1 MKVKKFL
8 AIILTVALLAM
19 IFVVPAFAG
28 TASMS
33 ASTLSN
39 GKATFTLK
47 LAGGIASAEGKFT
60 VRGGAIDSISSDV
73 SISADKSSGTFA
85 AAGSSR
91 DSITITV
98 VCSSSGDSVTLTYN
112 LDYVGDGNGDDT
124 TVSPAS
130 GSATAKAATT
140 APTAKPTAKPTG
152 TTKPTTTKP
161 KTTASTAANLKSL
174 TVEGFELNEK
184 FSGGRTSYSITVPKD
199 TKSINVSAIPLNS
212 NCKVTG
218 IGTLNIT
225 GLPQTFRIVCKAPN
239 GETKTYTLTVKAAA
253 DPTIVNLTDLVVSS
267 ICELTPE
274 FDPSVYEY
282 TAIVPAGTKAVNV
295 DAIIDEVTYEGA
307 TVKVVGADDLA
318 ASNNTVTITVTAKD
332 GTETTYTIHV
342 KFAEEE
348 KTVAPAPVEEKS
360 GVPVWVVILLVV
372 LLIVCSVVAFL
383 LGKKKGEEAY
393 DDSDDGYDDNSFE
406 EIDRDSFIH
415 SVDD

>member
-1 MKVKKFL
+1 MKKL
-8 AIILTVALLAM
+8 ICTLLVFTM
-19 IFVVPAFAG
+19 MLAFAIPAMA
-28 TASMS
+28 ASVGV
-33 ASTLSN
+33 STTSLTIEK
-39 GKATFTLK
+39 GKTATF
-47 LAGGIASAEGKFT
+47 
-60 VRGGAIDSISSDV
+60 
-73 SISADKSSGTFA
+73 SISASDAQAWATVSSANPSIASVNVTDAVWVENSSSTVTVTGKSVGKT
-85 AAGSSR
+85 
-91 DSITITV
+91 TITV
-98 VCSSSGDSVTLTYN
+98 NFPEAASA
-112 LDYVGDGNGDDT
+112 DGNVDLSGASRTITVNVVEPT
-124 TVSPAS
+124 TKPVQ
-130 GSATAKAATT
+130 TT
-140 APTAKPTAKPTG
+140 APKTTAPKTTA
-152 TTKPTTTKP
+152 P

-199 TKSINVSAIPLNS
+199 TKSINVSALPLNS

-218 IGTLNIT
+218 TGTLNIT

>member
-1 MKVKKFL
+1 MKKVL
-8 AIILTVALLAM
+8 SIILAVMLVVCAL
-19 IFVVPAFAG
+19 P
-28 TASMS
+28 
-33 ASTLSN
+33 
-39 GKATFTLK
+39 
-47 LAGGIASAEGKFT
+47 
-60 VRGGAIDSISSDV
+60 
-73 SISADKSSGTFA
+73 ISAF
-85 AAGSSR
+85 AAGSVSVSTS
-91 DSITITV
+91 SISMAPGQSKTFTITATNAAGRV
-98 VCSSSGDSVTLTYN
+98 DISSSNPAVATVSTSSSWVENGSVT
-112 LDYVGDGNGDDT
+112 V
-124 TVSPAS
+124 TVKAVAA
-130 GSATAKAATT
+130 GSATISVVCTDVSDNDLNLITGTKTISVNVAEPTT
-140 APTAKPTAKPTG
+140 AAPK

-199 TKSINVSAIPLNS
+199 TKSINVSALPLNS

-218 IGTLNIT
+218 TGTLNIT

-282 TAIVPAGTKAVNV
+282 TAIVPAGTIAVNV

-383 LGKKKGEEAY
+383 LGKKKGEE
-393 DDSDDGYDDNSFE
+393 GYDDFDDDDDFPG
-406 EIDRDSFIH
+406 EIEKDSSFIL
-415 SVDD
+415 SVDE

>member
-1 MKVKKFL
+1 MKKL
-8 AIILTVALLAM
+8 ICTLLVFTM
-19 IFVVPAFAG
+19 MLAFAIPAMA
-28 TASMS
+28 ASVGV
-33 ASTLSN
+33 STTSLTIEK
-39 GKATFTLK
+39 GKTATF
-47 LAGGIASAEGKFT
+47 
-60 VRGGAIDSISSDV
+60 
-73 SISADKSSGTFA
+73 SISASDAQAWATVSSANPSIASVNVTDAVWVENSSSTVTVTGKSVGKT
-85 AAGSSR
+85 
-91 DSITITV
+91 TITV
-98 VCSSSGDSVTLTYN
+98 NFPEAASA
-112 LDYVGDGNGDDT
+112 DGNVDLSGASRTITVNVVEPT
-124 TVSPAS
+124 TKPVQ
-130 GSATAKAATT
+130 TT
-140 APTAKPTAKPTG
+140 APKTTAPKTTA
-152 TTKPTTTKP
+152 P

-199 TKSINVSAIPLNS
+199 TKSINVSALPLNS

-218 IGTLNIT
+218 TGTLNIT

-383 LGKKKGEEAY
+383 FGKKKGEEAY

>member
-1 MKVKKFL
+1 MKKL
-8 AIILTVALLAM
+8 ICTLLVFTM
-19 IFVVPAFAG
+19 MLAFAIPAMA
-28 TASMS
+28 ASVGV
-33 ASTLSN
+33 STTSLTIEK
-39 GKATFTLK
+39 GKTATF
-47 LAGGIASAEGKFT
+47 
-60 VRGGAIDSISSDV
+60 
-73 SISADKSSGTFA
+73 SISASDAQAWATVSSANPSIASVNVTDAVWVENSSSTVTVTGKSVGKT
-85 AAGSSR
+85 
-91 DSITITV
+91 TITV
-98 VCSSSGDSVTLTYN
+98 NFPEAASA
-112 LDYVGDGNGDDT
+112 DGNVDLSGASRTITVNVVEPT
-124 TVSPAS
+124 TKPVQ
-130 GSATAKAATT
+130 TT
-140 APTAKPTAKPTG
+140 APKTTAPKTTA
-152 TTKPTTTKP
+152 P

-199 TKSINVSAIPLNS
+199 TKSINVSALPLNS

-218 IGTLNIT
+218 TGTLNIT

-282 TAIVPAGTKAVNV
+282 TAIVPVGTKAVNV